1 MLSKKFFE
9 ENCAYYNEPVVDKI
23 TGEIFEDMYTCY
35 KNDHTF
41 DHYKAIMDSN
51 YTYCLLN
58 ADRLEYPFGN
68 GTNPPHAS
76 IKDVQDHKADAFI
89 NIPTILF
96 NEK

>member
-23 TGEIFEDMYTCY
+23 TGKVFEDMYTCY
-35 KNDHTF
+35 KHDHTF

-58 ADRLEYPFGN
+58 ADKLEYPFGDE
-68 GTNPPHAS
+68 TNPPHAS
-76 IKDVQDHKADAFI
+76 IKDVQDKKADVFVK
-89 NIPTILF
+89 IPTMW
-96 NEK
+96 